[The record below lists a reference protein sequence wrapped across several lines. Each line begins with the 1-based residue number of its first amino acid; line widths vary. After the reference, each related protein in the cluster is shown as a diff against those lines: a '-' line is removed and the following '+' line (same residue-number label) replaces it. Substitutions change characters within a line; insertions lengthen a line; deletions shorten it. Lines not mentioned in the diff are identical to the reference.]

1 MDIIKKHF
9 PDLTNSQYQ
18 LLELLKEHIL
28 EWNDKINLISRKDT
42 DAIVVNHI
50 LHSLAIAR
58 YTTFADGTKILD
70 VGTGGGFPGL
80 PLAIMFPKVD
90 FLLIDATGK
99 KIKVVEEFIN
109 KTSLSNAKAKKI
121 RAEHVKNK
129 FDFIVSRAVA
139 AMPKFLEWT
148 EEKISSHNRNS
159 LKNGIIA
166 LKGGDLSEE
175 FAELRYPIVENNIS
189 QWFDEPFFETKKV
202 IYIPLR

>member
-1 MDIIKKHF
+1 MEIIKKHF
-9 PDLTNSQYQ
+9 PDLTDSQYQ

-42 DAIVVNHI
+42 DAIAVNHI
-50 LHSLAIAR
+50 LHSLAIVK

-90 FLLIDATGK
+90 FLLIDSTGK

-121 RAEHVKNK
+121 RAEQVKNK
-129 FDFIVSRAVA
+129 FDFVVSRAVA